1 MFKVKIISQGR
12 SKEPWLKEAISE
24 YEKRLQH
31 TMEIEWI
38 LVDSPLELIQKALK
52 EPRLIALDLA
62 GKQLK
67 SEELSRK
74 LFSEWGSR
82 TAFAIGGADGLP
94 LQLLD
99 HAVFRWSL
107 SPLTFTHQIARLLL
121 IEQLYRSIQ
130 IEKGSSYHK

>member
-12 SKEPWLKEAISE
+12 SKEPWLKEALSE

-38 LVDSPLELIQKALK
+38 LVDSDQDLLQKAIK
-52 EPRLIALDLA
+52 EPKLIALDLT
-62 GKQLK
+62 GRQLD
-67 SEELSRK
+67 SESLSRK

-82 TAFAIGGADGLP
+82 TAFVIGGAMGLP
-94 LQLLD
+94 QQILV
-99 HAVFRWSL
+99 HATFRWSL
-107 SPLTFTHQIARLLL
+107 SPLTFTHQIVRLLL
-121 IEQLYRSIQ
+121 LEQLYRSIE